1 MIEDPNSWAD
11 IHDETSHLDAT
22 AIKLRDAFSM
32 SPSQKDISANILE
45 KRLQIIWGPP
55 VSIQIQKMN
64 PSILSLTLK
73 KGLG

>member
-1 MIEDPNSWAD
+1 MIEDPNRWSD
-11 IHDETSHLDAT
+11 VYDETSHFDAT

-55 VSIQIQKMN
+55 VSSQN
-64 PSILSLTLK
+64 
-73 KGLG
+73 G

>member
-1 MIEDPNSWAD
+1 MIEDPNHWAEV
-11 IHDETSHLDAT
+11 HDDEIHLDAA

-55 VSIQIQKMN
+55 VSGISKMYLYMHT
-64 PSILSLTLK
+64 SKLLCT
-73 KGLG
+73 